1 MSRKKNMAN
10 NYKQMLKLKIKELE
24 MQIEQST
31 ERRAE
36 LQIELNKLKLIEFEE
51 DLREDGMGHQQL
63 LKG

>member
-1 MSRKKNMAN
+1 
-10 NYKQMLKLKIKELE
+10 MLKLKIQELE

>member
-1 MSRKKNMAN
+1 MAN
-10 NYKQMLKLKIKELE
+10 NYKQMLKLKIQELE

>member
-1 MSRKKNMAN
+1 MAN
-10 NYKQMLKLKIKELE
+10 NYKQMLKLKIQELE
-24 MQIEQST
+24 MQIEHST

>member
-1 MSRKKNMAN
+1 MAN